1 MTKHYA
7 LSAAKRDEAG
17 KGVARALRREE
28 RLPAVIYGDN
38 KAPVTISLPAKEV
51 GIEYYKGHMFTTLC
65 DMDIDGEKIQV
76 LARDVQLHPVRDTVM
91 HVDFLR
97 VSNKTRLKVNV
108 PVNYINYEDS
118 PAAQAKGVLNVVRH
132 EVEVFCLAKNIP
144 DAIDVDM
151 SGFDIGDAVKI
162 SHANMPEGAKPV
174 IDDRDFTLVTISAPK
189 RIEVE
194 AEEAEGEEVAPDAVE
209 ATAQGGG
216 DDEAKSE

>member
-17 KGVARALRREE
+17 KGVARALRREN

-51 GIEYYKGHMFTTLC
+51 GIEYHKGHMFTTIC
-65 DMDIDGEKIQV
+65 DMNLDGEKIQV
-76 LARDVQLHPVRDTVM
+76 LARDVQVHPVRDTVM

-97 VSNKTRLKVNV
+97 VSDKTRLKVNV
-108 PVNYINYEDS
+108 PVHFTNYEDS
-118 PAAQAKGVLNVVRH
+118 PAGTAKGVLNIVRH

-144 DAIDVDM
+144 DAINVDLAKAE
-151 SGFDIGDAVKI
+151 IGDTIHI
-162 SHANMPEGAKPV
+162 SNADMPDGAKPV
-174 IDDRDFTLVTISAPK
+174 IDDRDFTLATIAAPK

-194 AEEAEGEEVAPDAVE
+194 EEASEGADVAPDEVE
-209 ATAQGGG
+209 ATAQGGS
-216 DDEAKSE
+216 DDEAKGE